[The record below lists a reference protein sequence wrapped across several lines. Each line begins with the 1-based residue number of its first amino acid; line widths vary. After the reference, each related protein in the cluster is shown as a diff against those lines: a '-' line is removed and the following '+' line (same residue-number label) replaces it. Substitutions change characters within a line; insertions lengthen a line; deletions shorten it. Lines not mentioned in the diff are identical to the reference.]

1 MPQSPSAMDKLT
13 LNINGKDCLHPFFP
27 LLQQGFQL
35 IVPMPITIGQL
46 LSTCCAAPLE
56 TLLKRIQTIF
66 LNGKPVDAPTAAIVN
81 SGDCVA
87 LSAAMPGLV
96 GATLRSGGLLAGFR
110 QGISHQADQGPSSA
124 VQEGL
129 LCIKLFNLLI
139 KEIGPDFLAKGVL
152 IPVRDVSG
160 LLDDLQR
167 TCGQPSITAEWND
180 MPLALRQWPPKDIPE
195 SSPPTLLTVFF
206 Q

>member
-1 MPQSPSAMDKLT
+1 MPQSTSGIDKLT
-13 LNINGKDCLHPFFP
+13 LNISGSGCLHPFFP
-27 LLQQGFQL
+27 LLQRGFQL
-35 IVPMPITIGQL
+35 ILPMPITIAEL
-46 LSTCCAAPLE
+46 LSTYCAAPLE

-66 LNGKPVDAPTAAIVN
+66 LNGKPVDAPTSTIVN
-81 SGDCVA
+81 SGDCLA

-110 QGISHQADQGPSSA
+110 QGISHREDQGPSSS
-124 VQEGL
+124 VQAGI

-152 IPVRDVSG
+152 IPARDVSG

-167 TCGQPSITAEWND
+167 TCGQKSITAEWND
-180 MPLALRQWPPKDIPE
+180 MLIAPRHWPPKDIPDT
-195 SSPPTLLTVFF
+195 SPSILLTVFF
-206 Q
+206 H